1 MTELRSCTWKRL
13 LVLCTSWRKTIKNY
27 VHTNPRLCTVKKK
40 VSKNISRNDSVQQ
53 FQTFYQILHRFSCLR
68 RIYLDVEI
76 NETRCTKKIGKTISP
91 LLCYLKMQRLDTRNM
106 SNLRLNLIWI
116 YLLIPFIVFDFFQQ
130 IKQYNFPF
138 SNVSETPI
146 WPS

>member
-1 MTELRSCTWKRL
+1 MYSE
-13 LVLCTSWRKTIKNY
+13 
-27 VHTNPRLCTVKKK
+27 KK
-40 VSKNISRNDSVQQ
+40 VSQNISRNDSAVSNILSNS
-53 FQTFYQILHRFSCLR
+53 TQINCLR

>member
-1 MTELRSCTWKRL
+1 MERR
-13 LVLCTSWRKTIKNY
+13 WRNSEAVHGNVCWYY
-27 VHTNPRLCTVKKK
+27 VHHEEKLLKTMYIQILDYVQWKKK
-40 VSKNISRNDSVQQ
+40 FTKYISQWFSSAVSNILSNS
-53 FQTFYQILHRFSCLR
+53 TQINCLH

-116 YLLIPFIVFDFFQQ
+116 YLLIPFIVFIFFFTNKA
-130 IKQYNFPF
+130 I
-138 SNVSETPI
+138 
-146 WPS
+146 